1 MTTSVRCTVAGMAEQ
16 RGPTRRL
23 RLRTGLRWLAVP
35 WSEWALAGALVVAFA
50 APVLLIASVDVWQ
63 AAAADDL
70 TQRSVADVSLAR
82 NGVDVTVESEFSP
95 AAVAGADRELTA
107 ALGQIPQLGDVDRS
121 DYTFTGLLA
130 IGPPPIRQ
138 VGPAGRL
145 ASRAGAIDAVE
156 VVAELDDTSDGVW
169 ISTWFA
175 ERLGVELG
183 DTIAFEAG
191 AISDEAWNDLVQG
204 GGADSAFKVVG
215 LYEPLWSDDPTF
227 ELNDYWAEAPPE
239 LLPVYIEAFNQPS
252 FELVLTDE
260 ATLLDSALTGVVR
273 WRAPLT
279 SIPTSYDDLRELRDE
294 IRALEG
300 ALVTPGPLA
309 ESMKS
314 LATPAQRRP
323 VLTTDIFETTADVEE
338 AVARLVAPLRSA
350 RALGA
355 VVGLMAVFA
364 LGVFFVER
372 RRSEF
377 RLLASEG
384 EQWPKMAARVAGQL
398 TLPAIAGGA
407 VGATIAVVGLRWFG
421 PSVTYDIASLPWRP
435 MVIAM
440 AVSLA
445 VAAVTAGVL
454 GSHTLRIR
462 SSETK
467 RAVLRIAVVVL
478 LAATLV
484 AWSQVERTTAS
495 GATSLDLV
503 VVVLPVLVIALAV
516 LALVT
521 VLGWAARLA
530 GGMSDRLPVEAFIA
544 ARRVAVGSVAV
555 RMVIASLGLGIG
567 LLVFSLAITGTL
579 DRAVDVRLA
588 TSVGGESSATLLD
601 ELPPTRSRPAPTTVL
616 RESDTRLL
624 PGSVAARIVAIDPA
638 TYADAVTWSDQFGAE
653 VDEVLEALS
662 SSTEESIPVIA
673 IEGEPVP
680 EVGSFGLSRSYPY
693 RVVATVRGFPTA
705 GNRSV
710 SLLASADAINEYAA
724 RSGDE
729 GAPAVT
735 ESFRRTVVSQ
745 AGADALTDWLDQS
758 NVGYRDVVS
767 QAELRQ
773 SPTIVATR
781 TAFGYLGMIGVTA
794 SAAAMV
800 SLALF
805 LSARRRS
812 SALTGVITRSMGM
825 SPARSAAISAIE
837 LGAILVAA
845 VGAALLAA
853 PAVVSRLAP
862 RFDPAPGRPP
872 AIAVVV
878 DWAPLLVVAVVGV
891 VIVSALVWLSEW
903 IDGRRPAGAVV
914 RDGR

>member
-1 MTTSVRCTVAGMAEQ
+1 MTTSVRCTVAGMAVQ

-35 WSEWALAGALVVAFA
+35 WSEWALAGALVIAFA

-82 NGVDVTVESEFSP
+82 NGVDVAVESAFSP
-95 AAVAGADRELTA
+95 ATVAAADREVNA
-107 ALGQIPQLGDVDRS
+107 AVAQIPRIGDVDRS
-121 DYTFTGLLA
+121 AYTFTGLLA

-138 VGPAGRL
+138 VGPVGRI
-145 ASRAGAIDAVE
+145 ASRAGAIDAVD

-175 ERLGVELG
+175 ERLGLELG
-183 DTIAFEAG
+183 DTVAFEAG

-227 ELNDYWAEAPPE
+227 ELNDYWTEAPPE

-294 IRALEG
+294 MRALEG

-323 VLTTDIFETTADVEE
+323 VLTTDIFETTADVEA
-338 AVARLVAPLRSA
+338 AVGRLVAPLRSA

-372 RRSEF
+372 RRTEF

-384 EQWPKMAARVAGQL
+384 ERWPKMAGRVAGQL
-398 TLPAIAGGA
+398 ALPAIVGGV
-407 VGATIAVVGLRWFG
+407 VGATVAVVGLRWFG
-421 PSVTYDIASLPWRP
+421 PSVTYDIASLPWRS
-435 MVIAM
+435 MTV
-440 AVSLA
+440 AVAVALA
-445 VAAVTAGVL
+445 VAAVTAGVI
-454 GSHTLRIR
+454 GSHTLLTR
-462 SSETK
+462 SAETK
-467 RAVLRIAVVVL
+467 RAVLRIAVAVL

-516 LALVT
+516 LVLVT
-521 VLGWAARLA
+521 LLGWAARLA
-530 GGMSDRLPVEAFIA
+530 GRMSDRLPVEAFIA

-567 LLVFSLAITGTL
+567 LLVFALAITGTL

-601 ELPPTRSRPAPTTVL
+601 ELPTTNGSPAPTTVL

-638 TYADAVTWSDQFGAE
+638 TYADAVTWSDQFGAD

-710 SLLASADAINEYAA
+710 SVLASADAINEYAA
-724 RSGDE
+724 RSSVE

-745 AGADALTDWLDQS
+745 AGADALTDWLDRS

-812 SALTGVITRSMGM
+812 SALTGVITRSMGL